1 MCGGSDAYAPRAVR
15 EGEMV
20 AVSISPCLPHV
31 SLLLPYTH
39 TPPSLTCQLPNVSA
53 MVRGAMPM
61 LAAADLSGRPAA
73 AVAADMLC
81 SAQDP
86 NVSTCF
92 ATMAQKARSRARAC
106 MCCMRPC
113 VRACVRA

>member
-1 MCGGSDAYAPRAVR
+1 MGGWVCGGSDAYAPRAVR

-20 AVSISPCLPHV
+20 AVSISPCLPHF
-31 SLLLPYTH
+31 TH
-39 TPPSLTCQLPNVSA
+39 TPPSLTYQLPNVSA

-86 NVSTCF
+86 NVSACF
-92 ATMAQKARSRARAC
+92 ATMAQKA
-106 MCCMRPC
+106 
-113 VRACVRA
+113 